1 MKNNIQIIEINQ
13 EKIVEKKFPCNEK
26 NDLDNFNYYQK
37 KNEDKINERK
47 RRRIVE
53 NIEETKNSPRSI
65 DNSFNIEYILNSF
78 NTEMIIDK
86 INARINKNENNEEQ
100 NCYQSL
106 KKILKDYIRTKED
119 IENGTENNDNK
130 IIYNRKKENARK
142 KSINEQRRPN
152 LLINKLNKNLKRHV
166 KNNTSLL
173 QETTSQ
179 NKYILYRSME

>member
-1 MKNNIQIIEINQ
+1 M
-13 EKIVEKKFPCNEK
+13 KKFFFLSKTLLMILILQNSNKVNSLLSKATNTQLEPSNE
-26 NDLDNFNYYQK
+26 
-37 KNEDKINERK
+37 
-47 RRRIVE
+47 
-53 NIEETKNSPRSI
+53 
-65 DNSFNIEYILNSF
+65 
-78 NTEMIIDK
+78 
-86 INARINKNENNEEQ
+86 KNENNEEQ